1 MKAGVQA
8 ERETLN
14 YRVKREATRYLQEV
28 VIHSLIHSF
37 NTYLLSAYL
46 CHTLI
51 HAAFILVRDI
61 DNE

>member
-37 NTYLLSAYL
+37 NTYFPVNPYSMPSSVFSLRIQY
-46 CHTLI
+46 
-51 HAAFILVRDI
+51 
-61 DNE
+61 